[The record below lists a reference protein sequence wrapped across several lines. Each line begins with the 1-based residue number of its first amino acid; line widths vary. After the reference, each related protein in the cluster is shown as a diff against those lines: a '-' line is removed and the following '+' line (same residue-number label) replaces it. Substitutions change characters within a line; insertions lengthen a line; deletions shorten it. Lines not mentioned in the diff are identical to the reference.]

1 MSATGIAHPEPERAS
16 LWLLGAVA
24 ILAFSA
30 ACNKSTSPAPESQ
43 AVADGRRAFMA
54 NCASC
59 HNTDPNLDGSVGPAI
74 AGSSRALVEA
84 RVLHQSYPPGY
95 KPKRATHLMRP
106 LPWLAPK
113 IGDLTAFLDAAKKN
127 QK

>member
-1 MSATGIAHPEPERAS
+1 VRRKPGRYLRPLLMIIALIGLSACPKPAS
-16 LWLLGAVA
+16 RTEA
-24 ILAFSA
+24 
-30 ACNKSTSPAPESQ
+30 Q
-43 AVADGRRAFMA
+43 AVTTGRQVFLI

-59 HNTDPNLDGSVGPAI
+59 HNINPNLDGSVGPAI

-84 RVLHQSYPPGY
+84 RVLHQTYPPGY
-95 KPKRATHLMRP
+95 TPKRTTHLMRP

-113 IGDLTAFLDAAKKN
+113 IDDLTAFLATSGAQ